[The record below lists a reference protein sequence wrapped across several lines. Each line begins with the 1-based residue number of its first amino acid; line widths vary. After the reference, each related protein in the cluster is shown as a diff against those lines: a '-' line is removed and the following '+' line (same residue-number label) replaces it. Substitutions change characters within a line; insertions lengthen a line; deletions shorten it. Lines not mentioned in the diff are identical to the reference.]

1 MDYQQMIT
9 SIQSVPDD
17 ATVETKK
24 TLLRT
29 IALQLLRERES
40 LIGLRTRA
48 AVTIISLNEVGQ
60 DITSNW
66 LDAELFEYEVELQK
80 RLEIKNLCSQC

>member
-1 MDYQQMIT
+1 MDYQQIIT

-29 IALQLLRERES
+29 IALQLLRQRES

-48 AVTIISLNEVGQ
+48 TITIVSLNELGE
-60 DITSNW
+60 DITSSW
-66 LDAELFEYEVELQK
+66 LDAELFEYEMELQK
-80 RLEIKNLCSQC
+80 RLEIKNLCDQC